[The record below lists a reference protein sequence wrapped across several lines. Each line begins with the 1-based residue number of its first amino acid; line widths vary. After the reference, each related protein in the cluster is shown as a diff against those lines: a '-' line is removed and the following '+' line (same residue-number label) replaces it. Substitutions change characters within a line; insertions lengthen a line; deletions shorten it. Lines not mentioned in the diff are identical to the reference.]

1 MNNNP
6 HTTALT
12 AVSAAVMI
20 ECWWERPVT
29 VAEVVEALDVT
40 PQAAREAID
49 AAAQF
54 GLLAPAAV
62 GWTVTQHGH
71 VVAPSLHAV
80 CKRPKRHALRPGA
93 CKPYIAGVAAKL
105 QDYMAAAGRP
115 VTVRELADATDYS
128 RGPVGNA
135 MAAMRHEGAVEMLG
149 RGPAATYALTGE
161 AMAAALADGVPPPA
175 QPQPQPPPAAKRKPR
190 PKRAPKPKRER
201 AMAGTVAP
209 LLLAALEGGPQPAAA
224 LIAGSR
230 ASEKAVHLCLRRLCD
245 EGLAVRVARGV
256 YALPGDTRGD
266 TAADRWRQ
274 AEVLAAVRR
283 GATTWSDVRE
293 VVGGS
298 KTSVIKFLV
307 RLVELGR
314 IERVE
319 RGVYAV
325 VDPET
330 IIEGSATHG

>member
-135 MAAMRHEGAVEMLG
+135 LAAMRHEGAVEMLG
-149 RGPAATYALTGE
+149 RGPAAVYALVK
-161 AMAAALADGVPPPA
+161 AADGTPPPA
-175 QPQPQPPPAAKRKPR
+175 PPPPAPKPKPR
-190 PKRAPKPKRER
+190 PKRAPKPRR
-201 AMAGTVAP
+201 DSAAAGTVAP
-209 LLLAALEGGPQPAAA
+209 LLLAALEDGPQPAAA

-230 ASEKAVHLCLRRLCD
+230 ASEQAVHLCLRRLCHG
-245 EGLAVRVARGV
+245 GLVVRGARGV
-256 YALPGDTRGD
+256 YALQGETRTDGVTD
-266 TAADRWRQ
+266 GWRH

-283 GATTWSDVRE
+283 GASTWQDVRE

-298 KTSVIKFLV
+298 KTSVIKSLA

-314 IERVE
+314 VERVE
-319 RGVYAV
+319 RGVYALV
-325 VDPET
+325 EEADC
-330 IIEGSATHG
+330 A